1 MMSAA
6 SVPIPI
12 DKFPLYAIR
21 RGVTLIRSPCFC
33 WNMRIRISHLWI
45 IQFVLPTLGLIRVAH
60 QGLEPDTTPVSARGA
75 RGANSRSGL
84 LETVI

>member
-21 RGVTLIRSPCFC
+21 RGVTLVRSPCFC

-60 QGLEPDTTPVSARGA
+60 QGLEPDTAPVSAVAEHAAQIRDQVCLK
-75 RGANSRSGL
+75 R
-84 LETVI
+84 